1 MDFHKKGLFI
11 LLIALLF
18 SLCGGAARGTTL
30 ADLREEL
37 ARHQTDPAARAVQ
50 VVKDLR
56 KVRDIETGLARQY
69 DIPVSEVLDYEYEL
83 EGIINTYYSIYFL
96 QKRADIG
103 DAFILDDNRIK
114 ELAAAQPPYPFVFY
128 LNVIEDMDNCRE
140 TLLNVQQSAAR
151 YREELQTISRRK
163 NEIESSYRLCREKS
177 SLSTENRLKY
187 NFDLLIIK
195 AELEHCY
202 ADYTFYETSLKI
214 AAQESSE
221 LKEKLDTLE
230 PIVKNM
236 RANLDFS
243 AEDFNFLDAAVN
255 EKVRLLEHTV
265 TMLNDKFNSLSAA
278 RLTTENHTDF
288 TRYWFQTE
296 QRLVENETLL
306 VLDLIELWSAT
317 RLNWRHLEDMLS
329 GKLTLKECRDLRTRS
344 NERIE
349 QCRCDLEFVNE
360 DLQRLRRS
368 DHEVARRFGENKWL
382 KTDEEISTRNEFRAN
397 IEARKGRYLSYI
409 VMLGEMT
416 GQFEILIAEADRL
429 IGEAKADDKI
439 ESVWRDKVY
448 ALLEMEVWNID
459 DYPITVEKLTLAITI
474 FLCGLIVTK
483 YTVAIT
489 RRHLERRGE
498 HVSRHSSL
506 LVQNIVF
513 YFGLIVSFLIPL
525 WMLRIP
531 LTAFA
536 FMGGAAAIAIGL
548 GTQRIMGDTLSG
560 ILLLFQKKLRI
571 GDEVVIGDTHGIVS
585 EITLQ
590 NTVLLCQQS
599 RHLIIPNSKVLDSPV
614 LNLTLN
620 NSLSR
625 TEVNV
630 SIAYDSDISLAMGL
644 IRAVLSE
651 NQNVLK
657 TPPFRIILSEFE
669 DSAIRI
675 TAYFFIDLSKVFET
689 NVQSAVRMSILN
701 AFREH
706 NIEIPFPQTEVKIR
720 NDAVE
725 MDGKQE

>member
-1 MDFHKKGLFI
+1 M
-11 LLIALLF
+11 
-18 SLCGGAARGTTL
+18 
-30 ADLREEL
+30 
-37 ARHQTDPAARAVQ
+37 
-50 VVKDLR
+50 
-56 KVRDIETGLARQY
+56 
-69 DIPVSEVLDYEYEL
+69 
-83 EGIINTYYSIYFL
+83 
-96 QKRADIG
+96 
-103 DAFILDDNRIK
+103 
-114 ELAAAQPPYPFVFY
+114 
-128 LNVIEDMDNCRE
+128 
-140 TLLNVQQSAAR
+140 
-151 YREELQTISRRK
+151 
-163 NEIESSYRLCREKS
+163 
-177 SLSTENRLKY
+177 
-187 NFDLLIIK
+187 
-195 AELEHCY
+195 
-202 ADYTFYETSLKI
+202 
-214 AAQESSE
+214 
-221 LKEKLDTLE
+221 
-230 PIVKNM
+230 
-236 RANLDFS
+236 
-243 AEDFNFLDAAVN
+243 
-255 EKVRLLEHTV
+255 
-265 TMLNDKFNSLSAA
+265 
-278 RLTTENHTDF
+278 
-288 TRYWFQTE
+288 
-296 QRLVENETLL
+296 
-306 VLDLIELWSAT
+306 
-317 RLNWRHLEDMLS
+317 
-329 GKLTLKECRDLRTRS
+329 
-344 NERIE
+344 
-349 QCRCDLEFVNE
+349 
-360 DLQRLRRS
+360 
-368 DHEVARRFGENKWL
+368 
-382 KTDEEISTRNEFRAN
+382 
-397 IEARKGRYLSYI
+397 
-409 VMLGEMT
+409 
-416 GQFEILIAEADRL
+416 
-429 IGEAKADDKI
+429 
-439 ESVWRDKVY
+439 
-448 ALLEMEVWNID
+448 
-459 DYPITVEKLTLAITI
+459 
-474 FLCGLIVTK
+474 
-483 YTVAIT
+483 
-489 RRHLERRGE
+489 
-498 HVSRHSSL
+498 SRHSSL

-548 GTQRIMGDTLSG
+548 GTQRIMKNTLSG